1 MFTKKVNTQTRIE
14 APSKNERRRRGRPA
28 GTTPQGQEM
37 RERLYETATRL
48 IAEHG
53 YASTTLRNV
62 ADDARVS
69 VGLLYKYFPNKRAVV
84 IELYDRLSADFAS
97 RVAEPRSGKWR
108 ERFIFALKTSLE
120 VLGPHRSTLAAL
132 VPVLVGDSSEGIF
145 SQSTAFSRLRVETI
159 FHDAVFGATDA
170 PATRLANALGRLLYL
185 LHLSVILWWLLD
197 RSPKQRATQ
206 GLIALL
212 QRILPSA
219 ALALRFPP
227 FPSFVISGDALF
239 QDALLNDSGKGE

>member
-1 MFTKKVNTQTRIE
+1 MFTKKVNSQTE
-14 APSKNERRRRGRPA
+14 MESQLKKERRGRPA

-37 RERLYETATRL
+37 RERLYETAIRL
-48 IAEHG
+48 ISKHG
-53 YASTTLRNV
+53 YEATTLRAV
-62 ADDARVS
+62 ADSAGVS
-69 VGLLYKYFPNKRAVV
+69 VGLLYKYFPNKRAIVV
-84 IELYDRLSADFAS
+84 ELYDRLSAEFVS
-97 RVAEPRSGKWR
+97 RVGEAKSGKWR
-108 ERFIFALKTSLE
+108 DRFLFALKTSFD

-132 VPVLVGDSSEGIF
+132 IPVLVGDPDEGVF
-145 SQSTAFSRLRVETI
+145 AESAASSRLRVEKI
-159 FHDAVFGATDA
+159 FHAAVTGATDVPA
-170 PATRLANALGRLLYL
+170 PKVAAALGRLLYL

-227 FPSFVISGDALF
+227 IPSFVISGDALLR
-239 QDALLNDSGKGE
+239 DALLSDPQ

>member
-1 MFTKKVNTQTRIE
+1 VFTKKVNSQTE
-14 APSKNERRRRGRPA
+14 MESQLKKERRGRPA

-37 RERLYETATRL
+37 RERLYETAIRL
-48 IAEHG
+48 ISKHG
-53 YASTTLRNV
+53 YEATTLRAV
-62 ADDARVS
+62 ADSAGVS
-69 VGLLYKYFPNKRAVV
+69 VGLLYKYFPNKRAIVV
-84 IELYDRLSADFAS
+84 ELYDRLSAEFVS
-97 RVAEPRSGKWR
+97 RVGEAKSGKWR
-108 ERFIFALKTSLE
+108 DRFLFALKTSFD

-132 VPVLVGDSSEGIF
+132 IPVLVGDPNEGVF
-145 SQSTAFSRLRVETI
+145 AESAAFSRLRVEKI
-159 FHDAVFGATDA
+159 FHAAVTGATDVPA
-170 PATRLANALGRLLYL
+170 PKVAAALGRLLYV

-227 FPSFVISGDALF
+227 IPSFVISGDALLR
-239 QDALLNDSGKGE
+239 DALLSDPQ

>member
-1 MFTKKVNTQTRIE
+1 MFTKKVNSQTEMESQLKRE
-14 APSKNERRRRGRPA
+14 RRGRPA
-28 GTTPQGQEM
+28 GTTSQGQEM
-37 RERLYETATRL
+37 RERLYETAIRL
-48 IAEHG
+48 ISKHG
-53 YASTTLRNV
+53 YEATTLRNV
-62 ADDARVS
+62 ADSAGVS

-84 IELYDRLSADFAS
+84 VELYDRLSAEFVS
-97 RVAEPRSGKWR
+97 RVAETKSGKWR
-108 ERFIFALKTSLE
+108 DRFVFALKTSLD

-132 VPVLVGDSSEGIF
+132 IPVLVGDPDEGVF
-145 SQSTAFSRLRVETI
+145 AESAASSRLRVEKI
-159 FHDAVFGATDA
+159 FHAAVTGATDVPA
-170 PATRLANALGRLLYL
+170 PKVAAALGRLLYL

-227 FPSFVISGDALF
+227 IPSFVISGDALLR
-239 QDALLNDSGKGE
+239 DALLSDPQ

>member
-1 MFTKKVNTQTRIE
+1 MFTKKVNSQTETGSRLKKE
-14 APSKNERRRRGRPA
+14 RRGRPA

-37 RERLYETATRL
+37 RERLYETAIRL
-48 IAEHG
+48 ISKHG
-53 YASTTLRNV
+53 YESTTLRTV
-62 ADDARVS
+62 ADNAGVS

-84 IELYDRLSADFAS
+84 VELYDRLSAEFVS
-97 RVAEPRSGKWR
+97 RVAETRSGKWR
-108 ERFIFALKTSLE
+108 DRFVFALKTSLD

-132 VPVLVGDSSEGIF
+132 IPVLVGDPDEGVF
-145 SQSTAFSRLRVETI
+145 AESAASSRLRVEKI
-159 FHDAVFGATDA
+159 FHAAVTGATDVPA
-170 PATRLANALGRLLYL
+170 PRVAAALGRLLYL

-227 FPSFVISGDALF
+227 IPSFVISGDALLR
-239 QDALLNDSGKGE
+239 DALLNDPPVG

>member
-1 MFTKKVNTQTRIE
+1 MKKE
-14 APSKNERRRRGRPA
+14 RRGRPA

-37 RERLYETATRL
+37 RERLYETAIRL
-48 IAEHG
+48 ISRHG
-53 YASTTLRNV
+53 YESTTLRNV
-62 ADDARVS
+62 ADSAGVS

-84 IELYDRLSADFAS
+84 VELYDRLSAEFVS
-97 RVAEPRSGKWR
+97 RVAETKSGKWR
-108 ERFIFALKTSLE
+108 DRFIFALKTSLD

-132 VPVLVGDSSEGIF
+132 IPVLVGDPDEGVF
-145 SQSTAFSRLRVETI
+145 AESAASSRLRVEKI
-159 FHDAVFGATDA
+159 FHAAVTGATDA
-170 PATRLANALGRLLYL
+170 PAPKVAAALGRLLYL

-227 FPSFVISGDALF
+227 IPSFVISGDALLR
-239 QDALLNDSGKGE
+239 DALLSDPPIE

>member
-1 MFTKKVNTQTRIE
+1 MFTKKVNSQTETE
-14 APSKNERRRRGRPA
+14 ARLKKERRGRPT

-37 RERLYETATRL
+37 RERLYETAIRL
-48 IAEHG
+48 ISRHG
-53 YASTTLRNV
+53 YESTTLRTV
-62 ADDARVS
+62 ADSAGVS

-84 IELYDRLSADFAS
+84 VELYDRLSAEFVS
-97 RVAEPRSGKWR
+97 RVAETKSGKWR
-108 ERFIFALKTSLE
+108 DRFLFALKTSLD

-132 VPVLVGDSSEGIF
+132 IPVLVGDPDEGVF
-145 SQSTAFSRLRVETI
+145 AESAAPSRLRVEKI
-159 FHDAVFGATDA
+159 FRDSVTGATDA
-170 PATRLANALGRLLYL
+170 PALKVATALGRLLYI

-219 ALALRFPP
+219 ALSLRFPP
-227 FPSFVISGDALF
+227 FPSFVISGDALL
-239 QDALLNDSGKGE
+239 QDALLSDDRKV

>member
-1 MFTKKVNTQTRIE
+1 MFTKKVNPQTGARLKKE
-14 APSKNERRRRGRPA
+14 RRGRPV

-37 RERLYETATRL
+37 RERLYETAIRL
-48 IAEHG
+48 ISKHG
-53 YASTTLRNV
+53 YESTTLRTV
-62 ADDARVS
+62 ADNAGVS

-84 IELYDRLSADFAS
+84 IELYDRLSAEFVS
-97 RVAEPRSGKWR
+97 RVADAKAGKWR
-108 ERFIFALKTSLE
+108 DRFIFALKTSLD

-132 VPVLVGDSSEGIF
+132 IPVLVGDPNEGVF
-145 SQSTAFSRLRVETI
+145 APSAAPSRLRVEKA
-159 FHDAVFGATDA
+159 FHDAVSGATDA
-170 PATRLANALGRLLYL
+170 PAAKLASALARLLYV

-197 RSPKQRATQ
+197 RSPRQKATE

-227 FPSFVISGDALF
+227 IPSFVISGDALLR
-239 QDALLNDSGKGE
+239 DALLNDPPTE

>member
-1 MFTKKVNTQTRIE
+1 MFTKKVNRQTGTDASSQE
-14 APSKNERRRRGRPA
+14 PRRRGRPA

-37 RERLYETATRL
+37 RERLYKTATRL

-53 YASTTLRNV
+53 FESTTLRSV
-62 ADDARVS
+62 SDEAGVS
-69 VGLLYKYFPNKRAVV
+69 VGLLYKYFPSKRAVV
-84 IELYDRLSADFAS
+84 IELYDRLSAEFVS
-97 RVAEPRSGKWR
+97 RVAEAKSGKWR
-108 ERFIFALKTSLE
+108 ERFLFSLKTSLD

-132 VPVLVGDSSEGIF
+132 IPVLVGDPEEGIF
-145 SQSTAFSRLRVETI
+145 SESTAFSRLRVEKI
-159 FHDAVFGATDA
+159 FHDAVMDSTDVPAPKVAT
-170 PATRLANALGRLLYL
+170 ALGRLLYL

-227 FPSFVISGDALF
+227 FPSFVIAGDALLREG
-239 QDALLNDSGKGE
+239 LLSDPPLRD